1 MNNIDNPNSTLLQIY
16 RYVYRKNQEIIAYN
30 KPNSPQRRMIMKE
43 KYERV
48 EIEFISNESGDV
60 ITASEGMTDG
70 VIGGNGYNPGGWT

>member
-1 MNNIDNPNSTLLQIY
+1 
-16 RYVYRKNQEIIAYN
+16 
-30 KPNSPQRRMIMKE
+30 MKE